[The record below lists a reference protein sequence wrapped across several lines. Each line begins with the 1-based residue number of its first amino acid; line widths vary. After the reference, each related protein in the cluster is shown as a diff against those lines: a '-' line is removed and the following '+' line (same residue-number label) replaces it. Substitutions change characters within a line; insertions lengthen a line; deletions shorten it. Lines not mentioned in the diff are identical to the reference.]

1 MVSNMK
7 ITLLIF
13 SIFVFPNENIT
24 ISLLKKRQFFD
35 EPSGF
40 FKIYLPIA
48 LKLCTL
54 LIIKYFFIRFF
65 RLNNMM

>member
-24 ISLLKKRQFFD
+24 ISLLKKRQFF
-35 EPSGF
+35 EF
-40 FKIYLPIA
+40 EKNKIINSYI
-48 LKLCTL
+48 CN
-54 LIIKYFFIRFF
+54 FCIRKQTKTT
-65 RLNNMM
+65 